1 MNELR
6 DKIAREACE
15 CYRGVGIWESST
27 TNEVVKD
34 FWKFIA
40 SQILALIKEAGY
52 VKLADNQTT
61 PANNYFSPKNQEVH
75 RRAIDDMIK
84 DGWRKVEIW
93 KSP

>member
-1 MNELR
+1 MAEQELKKLR
-6 DKIAREACE
+6 DIIYAVHEDGRMRRVETNTCHIACQ
-15 CYRGVGIWESST
+15 S
-27 TNEVVKD
+27 
-34 FWKFIA
+34 
-40 SQILALIKEAGY
+40 ILALIKEAGY